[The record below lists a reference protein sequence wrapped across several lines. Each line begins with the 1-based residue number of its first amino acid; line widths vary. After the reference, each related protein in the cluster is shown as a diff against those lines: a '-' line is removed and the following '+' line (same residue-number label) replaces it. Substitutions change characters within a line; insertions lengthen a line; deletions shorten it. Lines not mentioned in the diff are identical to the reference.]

1 MRYRLLEC
9 SSEACSETS
18 TTKCPCRGK
27 VITCLD
33 TTCVC
38 VYEYNEHLSAADD
51 PKKKKFTKAQ
61 KDFCRELADQH
72 LRPMRIRLAL
82 SRKFE
87 TSLMDLPPLTTVQNF
102 VNYYSRTYLEN
113 YDRLKEL
120 KMWIYTHAY
129 NGSEQMTQPFAFGC
143 EYDSDGKLVVGNG
156 SDESPFIVGLTTK
169 ALMLRMM
176 LPPEYF
182 VLHVEGTYK
191 TNYVDYTVVVLG
203 VSDRSRGFHL
213 VALFIV
219 SQETQSVFEAVLLAL
234 RRLYFWIA
242 GKELVVQYAMDDGD
256 KAQCSALHSK
266 ALKRFPSHLLAAVQ
280 SDIHDLHSTR
290 TQASFLQM
298 QDAVLRKWMEDSRL
312 LAFSQ
317 YMSAQWLYGPFNI
330 ESAGH
335 SAIVRIQ
342 ALAPPRIAVVPNNCS
357 EAGIAVSAQMGA
369 NYTRMEILNQ
379 PWGGWQVVLW
389 RQSCPCN
396 YWFMFGSCVHV
407 LYALRMTAY
416 VDSQGR
422 DILVS
427 RKKRRRHDAGAVG
440 SGDRP
445 RRIGPALSYE

>member
-1 MRYRLLEC
+1 
-9 SSEACSETS
+9 
-18 TTKCPCRGK
+18 
-27 VITCLD
+27 
-33 TTCVC
+33 
-38 VYEYNEHLSAADD
+38 DD

-143 EYDSDGKLVVGNG
+143 EYDSDGKLVVGNA

-182 VLHVEGTYK
+182 VLHVDGTYK

-219 SQETQSVFEAVLLAL
+219 SQETQSVFEA
-234 RRLYFWIA
+234 RLYPA
-242 GKELVVQYAMDDGD
+242 KETEDRYTSAR
-256 KAQCSALHSK
+256 AQCVLPRPVVEHALIPVWSDPT
-266 ALKRFPSHLLAAVQ
+266 ASLTRRVTDMARGNLLTIRSCEM
-280 SDIHDLHSTR
+280 SD
-290 TQASFLQM
+290 
-298 QDAVLRKWMEDSRL
+298 
-312 LAFSQ
+312 
-317 YMSAQWLYGPFNI
+317 I

-379 PWGGWQVVLW
+379 PWGGWQAVLW